1 MERFDV
7 IVVGGGPAG
16 SSLAWGL
23 AGAGASV
30 CVLDSKAFPRDKTCA
45 GWITPPVLEALA
57 VDPSEYARG
66 RTLQPI
72 QGFRVRRIGGT
83 ESRAAFGETVSYGIR
98 RCEFDHFLLAR
109 TKAALRTGT
118 ALRSLERRDRLWRV
132 NGTLEAP
139 LLVGAGGHFCPVA
152 RRLARE
158 DPGAAVIAAQE
169 LEFPVAAGEEASF
182 DVEPDLPEL
191 YFSPDLQGYGW
202 VFRKGRYL
210 NVGLGRR
217 SPRRLG
223 EELRAFLAWLARERR
238 LPPTLPDAVHGHAYL
253 LRGEARRP
261 LVAEGVALIGD
272 AAGLAWPKSGEGI
285 RPAVESGL
293 LLAHALRGARAP
305 GDPAALDAYARA
317 IRGRFGPDEASPG
330 LGDRLPDAWR
340 PWLAGRLFAWPWF
353 AREVVVKRW
362 FLHAALPPL
371 RLDAS
376 AP

>member
-16 SSLAWGL
+16 SSLAFGL

-30 CVLDSKAFPRDKTCA
+30 CVLDRKTFPRDKTCA
-45 GWITPPVLEALA
+45 GWITPPVFQALG
-57 VDPSEYARG
+57 VDPGEYARG

-72 QGFRVRRIGGT
+72 QGFRVRRIGDR

-98 RCEFDHFLLAR
+98 RCELDHFLLAR
-109 TKAALRTGT
+109 TKATLHTGT
-118 ALRSLERRDRLWRV
+118 ALRSLERQGGVWRV
-132 NGTLEAP
+132 NDVLEAP

-152 RRLARE
+152 RRLAQG
-158 DPGAAVIAAQE
+158 DDDAAPVIAAQE
-169 LEFPVAAGEEASF
+169 LEFPVAAGEEASLS
-182 DVEPDLPEL
+182 VEPDVPEL
-191 YFSPDLQGYGW
+191 YFSRDLQGYGW

-223 EELRAFLAWLARERR
+223 EELRAFLAWLAREGK

-253 LRGEARRP
+253 LRGEAQRP
-261 LVAEGVALIGD
+261 LLAEGVALLGD

-293 LLAHALRGARAP
+293 LLARALRGARSP
-305 GDPAALDAYARA
+305 DDPAALEAYARA
-317 IRGRFGPDEASPG
+317 IRARFGPDQAVPG
-330 LGDRLPDAWR
+330 LEDRLPASWR
-340 PWLAGRLFAWPWF
+340 RSLAGQLFAWPWF

-362 FLHAALPPL
+362 FLHAELPALG
-371 RLDAS
+371 A
-376 AP
+376 